1 MASLNQV
8 FLIGNL
14 VRDPELRYVPSGD
27 AVANLRIA
35 VNRVYTTREGERKE
49 ETCFL
54 TVVVWRKQAE
64 TCGEYLSKG
73 SSVFVE
79 GRLQSRN
86 WETSNGEK
94 RSALEVVAR
103 RVQFLGK
110 GAGRVRAEAGVSEG
124 ERGVER
130 GPVTEEVVPEEG
142 GEIGEANQANQGNQ
156 EKTQA

>member
-1 MASLNQV
+1 MASLNVV

-35 VNRVYTTREGERKE
+35 VNRAYTTREGEKKE

-73 SSVFVE
+73 SSILVE

-103 RVQFLGK
+103 RVQFLTRKGGRAGGEA
-110 GAGRVRAEAGVSEG
+110 GAGQG
-124 ERGVER
+124 ERDLETGPIAEEEISQEVKEIAKAENER
-130 GPVTEEVVPEEG
+130 H
-142 GEIGEANQANQGNQ
+142 Q
-156 EKTQA
+156 EDS

>member
-8 FLIGNL
+8 FLVGNL

-35 VNRVYTTREGERKE
+35 VNRVYTTKEGEKKE

-64 TCGEYLSKG
+64 ICGEYLSKG
-73 SSVFVE
+73 SPVLVE

-103 RVQFLGK
+103 RVQFLGRK
-110 GAGRVRAEAGVSEG
+110 APRAGVDVGEG
-124 ERGVER
+124 ERGVET
-130 GPVTEEVVPEEG
+130 GPVVEEG
-142 GEIGEANQANQGNQ
+142 NSEGGGGIGQ
-156 EKTQA
+156 ENARERERQENS

>member
-1 MASLNQV
+1 MASLNVV

-35 VNRVYTTREGERKE
+35 VNRTYTTREGEKKE

-54 TVVVWRKQAE
+54 TVVVWRKQAD

-73 SSVFVE
+73 SSILVE

-103 RVQFLGK
+103 RIQFVTRK
-110 GAGRVRAEAGVSEG
+110 SGRASGEAGVSHG
-124 ERGVER
+124 ERDLGT
-130 GPVTEEVVPEEG
+130 GPIAEEEISQEAK
-142 GEIGEANQANQGNQ
+142 EIGKAENERNQ
-156 EKTQA
+156 ENS